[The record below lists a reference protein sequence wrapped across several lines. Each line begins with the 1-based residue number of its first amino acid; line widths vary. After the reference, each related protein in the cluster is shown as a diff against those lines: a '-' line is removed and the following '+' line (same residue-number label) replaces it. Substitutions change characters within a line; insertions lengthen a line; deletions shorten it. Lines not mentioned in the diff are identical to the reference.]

1 MDSDDIQAKP
11 IRISLG
17 KRMRASPSFRCYGVQ
32 PNWDDYAEEVKAAIM
47 GAAEVFYPSSLY
59 EDIFRSLGKETYP
72 RNCAAF
78 LGNKIRQTNLFQ
90 LLGIA
95 HPRTRI
101 YYGRNRPARICSDFP
116 YPFVAKTPVGSSMG
130 HGVYLVQG
138 EAELANYLNS
148 HHPAYIQEYFPLT
161 RDLRVVLIRGR
172 VVNAYWR
179 IHPPGEFRNN
189 VAQGGEIS
197 FDDIPDEAIHFAVE
211 VVRKCG
217 FDEVGLDI
225 CRVDGRFYVIEA
237 NMVFGLEGF
246 RRRGLDPL
254 EVLSD
259 LEKDGLL

>member
-1 MDSDDIQAKP
+1 MDSDGIQAKRV
-11 IRISLG
+11 RISLG
-17 KRMRASPSFRCYGVQ
+17 KRMRASPSFRCCGVQ
-32 PNWDDYAEEVKAAIM
+32 PNWDDYPGDVKRAIVDAEEI
-47 GAAEVFYPSSLY
+47 FYPSPLY

-72 RNCAAF
+72 RNYAAF

-90 LLGIA
+90 LLGLA

-130 HGVYLVQG
+130 HGVYLIQC

-148 HHPAYIQEYFPLT
+148 HRPAYIQEYFPLT
-161 RDLRVVLIRGR
+161 RDLRVVLIKGR

-179 IHPPGEFRNN
+179 IHQPGEFRNN

-197 FDDIPDEAIHFAVE
+197 FDDIPDEALDFAVE
-211 VVRKCG
+211 VAGKCG

-246 RRRGLDPL
+246 RRRGLDLL
-254 EVLSD
+254 EVLAD